1 MHGRFITIKISI
13 FFISLSQQIL
23 EFKGRRAPR
32 TIFFPIVTITSIYC
46 LRFRK
51 FHGMC
56 LGILL
61 RLVYYLPIPFR
72 SSFGSLAFR
81 LIMLTSSSHELW
93 HHGVFESALDAAGV
107 NLNYQAFSNYLPGE
121 SGLFLYCCMNC
132 TGTYKKKLGWA
143 SDLVWSVRT
152 GCTQSGGGGLGY
164 RMVSSNHTTGSWEK
178 FMATRAYLSGISG
191 NEKGRGEVGGVCE
204 EKEQL

>member
-13 FFISLSQQIL
+13 LFIGLSQQIL

-51 FHGMC
+51 FHGLC

-61 RLVYYLPIPFR
+61 RLVHHLPISFR
-72 SSFGSLAFR
+72 SPFGFLAFR
-81 LIMLTSSSHELW
+81 LIMLASSSHELW
-93 HHGVFESALDAAGV
+93 HHGVFESAFDAAGE

-132 TGTYKKKLGWA
+132 TGTYKKSWVGLPT
-143 SDLVWSVRT
+143 WS
-152 GCTQSGGGGLGY
+152 GLYGQDAHSGGLGY

-191 NEKGRGEVGGVCE
+191 NEKEGGRGGRV
-204 EKEQL
+204 